1 MVQFGAGWCPEC
13 RLLSKELDNP
23 QLHGYMAQHF
33 VRLSINVG
41 EFNRN
46 LELAKSLGVDVVQ
59 SGIPAAAFFTPD
71 GAAIL
76 TTQHG
81 ELARASQEGS
91 ESLLRFL
98 EQIRQQASLRS
109 PRPSS

>member
-13 RLLSKELDNP
+13 RVLSKELDSP
-23 QLHGYMAQHF
+23 RLHDYMAQHF
-33 VRLSINVG
+33 VRLSIDVG

-46 LELAKSLGVDVVQ
+46 LELAKSLGIDVVQ
-59 SGIPAAAFFTPD
+59 SGIPAAAFFTPK

-98 EQIRQQASLRS
+98 EEIRQQVSLRS

>member
-1 MVQFGAGWCPEC
+1 
-13 RLLSKELDNP
+13 
-23 QLHGYMAQHF
+23 MAQHF
-33 VRLSINVG
+33 VRLSIDVG

-46 LELAKSLGVDVVQ
+46 LGLAKSLGVDVVQ

-98 EQIRQQASLRS
+98 EEIRQQASLRS
-109 PRPSS
+109 PRPFS